1 MGGRK
6 SMKKIFLALCFCLL
20 FSWNLNATAELF
32 PSTGEV
38 ETVAANPLQTD
49 MQARHHHRKAHP
61 AKRHRAHRA
70 GVQ

>member
-1 MGGRK
+1 
-6 SMKKIFLALCFCLL
+6 MKKIFLAVCFCVL
-20 FSWNLNATAELF
+20 FSWNLNAATGLAS
-32 PSTGEV
+32 STDEV
-38 ETVAANPLQTD
+38 EAASTNPLQTD